1 LKLIQCDVLI
11 IGAGGAGLRAAI
23 EARETSKKGKVL
35 IVTKGIF
42 GKSGVTATAC
52 SDRMAFH
59 ATLPETE
66 PGGPDPWRYHAED
79 IYRIGGYVSDGD
91 LASILAK
98 EAQQAFEYLDFLGVP
113 FVRRED
119 GRVDQFITD
128 GSDYA
133 RACYTGP
140 RTAIHIEEA
149 LLKKVS
155 SANIRTIDHCM
166 IADLI
171 RYRGRIVGAV
181 GIDERE
187 ESKVEDRLKVFSSKA
202 IVLATGGA
210 GEVFGI
216 HVFPRGM
223 TGDGYALAYRAGAE
237 LINMEFIQIG
247 PASIKTRLNCSGSL
261 MRAVPRFINEAGK
274 EFLKDYFPGKTPLSE
289 ICDLVFEKGSSWPVS
304 LEKKTHLI
312 DVAMFKEIA
321 QGHRVF
327 LDYSVNPEGFRFQ
340 DLDPKW
346 QERYEKEVKSR
357 IDPGQRA
364 ASPFLR
370 LSEINPDIIDWLK
383 VHGIDLRRGEPMEI
397 APCIQHFQ
405 GGVKIRGKGDTSLK
419 GLYAAGECAGGQHG
433 ANRPG
438 GNALLDAQVF
448 GRISGREAAEAAM
461 NLKQEPEVIF
471 RRVKKFLSKLNHMNE
486 GKEASWVRKEIKSIT
501 SRFASIVRTEEGLRE
516 GLKRLTVLKKQRV
529 AIGGKGLAFALE
541 TENLL
546 EVAEMILKACLL
558 RKESRGPHL
567 FFRRFEAPHPLPS
580 QDPKGG
586 RYIVIQNRSG
596 KMALERRVPV
606 KLRIHP
612 MRSTPLEIPVV
623 ATLRYTQG
631 REHSRM
637 ARNRAG
643 HQTAPE

>member
-1 LKLIQCDVLI
+1 MERIQCDVLI

-23 EARETSKKGKVL
+23 EASETLKKGKVL
-35 IVTKGIF
+35 LATKGVF

-66 PGGPDPWRYHAED
+66 PGGLDPWRYHAED

-98 EAQQAFEYLDFLGVP
+98 EAQGAFEYLDLLEVP
-113 FVRRED
+113 FARRED
-119 GRVDQFITD
+119 GRVDQFVTD
-128 GSDYA
+128 GSEYA
-133 RACYTGP
+133 RAC
-140 RTAIHIEEA
+140 
-149 LLKKVS
+149 S
-155 SANIRTIDHCM
+155 SADIQIMDHCM

-171 RYRGRIVGAV
+171 KYRGRMIGAI

-187 ESKVEDRLKVFSSKA
+187 GLKVEDRLKVFSSKA
-202 IVLATGGA
+202 ILLATGGA
-210 GEVFGI
+210 GEVFGV
-216 HVFPRGM
+216 HVFPEGM

-237 LINMEFIQIG
+237 LVNMEFIQIG

-261 MRAVPRFINEAGK
+261 MRAVPRLINEAGE
-274 EFLKDYFPGKTPLSE
+274 EFLIKYFTRKTSPAE
-289 ICDLVFEKGSSWPVS
+289 ISDLIFEKGSSWPVS

-321 QGHRVF
+321 QGHRVS
-327 LDYSVNPEGFRFQ
+327 LDYSINPDGFRFQ

-357 IDPGQRA
+357 IDPDRRS

-370 LSEINPDIIDWLK
+370 LSEINPDVIDWLK

-438 GNALLDAQVF
+438 GNALLDGQVF
-448 GRISGREAAEAAM
+448 GRISGRAAAEVSRS
-461 NLKQEPEVIF
+461 LKQEPEVVF
-471 RRVKKFLSKLNHMNE
+471 RRAKKFLSKLNHLDK
-486 GKEASWVRKEIKSIT
+486 GKEASEVRKEIQSIT
-501 SRFASIVRTEEGLRE
+501 SRFASVVRTEEGLRE
-516 GLKRLTVLKKQRV
+516 GLKKLKVLKKEGV
-529 AIGGKGLAFALE
+529 AIGDKGVAFALE

-546 EVAEMILKACLL
+546 VVAEMILKACLL

-567 FFRRFEAPHPLPS
+567 FFRRFEDPHPLPS
-580 QDPKGG
+580 QDRKGK
-586 RYIVIQNRSG
+586 RYTVIQNQSG
-596 KMALERRVPV
+596 KMVLERRVPV
-606 KLRIHP
+606 KLKIYP
-612 MRSTPLEIPVV
+612 MRSTP
-623 ATLRYTQG
+623 
-631 REHSRM
+631 
-637 ARNRAG
+637 
-643 HQTAPE
+643 